1 MASPKSS
8 KINELLRDVS
18 LRARMILE
26 GELVSSREA
35 NLPLSISSII
45 EGLESGLYY
54 VTIEGKGIGYWHI
67 ILRNKEIIGCISEL
81 EDIIGD
87 ECVQSLREKLSS
99 SGSVRINIYKIDE
112 KILGE
117 AVGETPVHELV
128 ETPAETISVA
138 EEKEAKVSLGFT
150 EYKLQSELTKLGY
163 AVDEV
168 LITPSTRDVVVFI
181 KLNKHSKPPSVAE
194 ILYTVAKHICLD
206 VAVPEKLGVEI
217 EHKKRKLYQLDI
229 NREKERCLAYGVV
242 TDVLREHGLIVT
254 NISIKPGEILIFE
267 INAKP
272 LPHEIEYKPEEAAK
286 TIREMLRGLLGKEL
300 RVRLKLGFFGKKIE
314 V

>member
-8 KINELLRDVS
+8 KIDELLRDVS
-18 LRARMILE
+18 LRARIILE

-54 VTIEGKGIGYWHI
+54 VTIEGKDIGYWHI
-67 ILRNKEIIGCISEL
+67 ILRNKEIIGCVSEL

-87 ECVQSLREKLSS
+87 ECVQRLREKLSS

-128 ETPAETISVA
+128 ETPAETTSV
-138 EEKEAKVSLGFT
+138 EEKETKVSLGFI

-168 LITPSTRDVVVFI
+168 LITPSTRDVAVFI

-206 VAVPEKLGVEI
+206 IAVPEKLGVEI

-229 NREKERCLAYGVV
+229 NREKERCLAYGVI

-254 NISIKPGEILIFE
+254 NISIKPGETLIVE

-272 LPHEIEYKPEEAAK
+272 LPHELEYRPEEAAK

-300 RVRLKLGFFGKKIE
+300 KVRLKLGFFGKKIE